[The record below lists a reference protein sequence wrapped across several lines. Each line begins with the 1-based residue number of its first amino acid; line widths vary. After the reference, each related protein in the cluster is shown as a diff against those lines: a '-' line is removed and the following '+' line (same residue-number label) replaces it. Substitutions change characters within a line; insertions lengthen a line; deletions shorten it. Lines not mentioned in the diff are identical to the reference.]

1 MGVSYNI
8 NKFNLLNTLKFP
20 KRSSNNDYKI
30 YTCNER
36 EWIVV
41 GESNV
46 FHSYKNSTETNP
58 NYKFGLLY
66 VDTEDIN
73 EYYKEHPIKKLI

>member
-8 NKFNLLNTLKFP
+8 NKFNLLNSLKFP
-20 KRSSNNDYKI
+20 KRSSNNEYKVYI
-30 YTCNER
+30 CKDR
-36 EWIVV
+36 EWIIA
-41 GESNV
+41 GERNV

-66 VDTEDIN
+66 VDTENIN
-73 EYYKEHPIKKLI
+73 EYYKEYPIKKLI